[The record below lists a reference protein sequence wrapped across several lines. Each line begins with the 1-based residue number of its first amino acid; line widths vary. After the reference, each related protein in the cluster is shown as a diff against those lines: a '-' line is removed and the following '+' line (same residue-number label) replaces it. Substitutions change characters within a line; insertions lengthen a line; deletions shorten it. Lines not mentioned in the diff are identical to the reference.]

1 MRLFVGLELSPALLH
16 AIGELRGGLP
26 DVTWQSPESY
36 HLTLHFIGE
45 VTHPHLL
52 EEIHHGLSAIRA
64 TPPALRLGG
73 TGLFTAGRP
82 NGPDTLWIG
91 CAPDDAL
98 MMLREKIR
106 KGLNRMIPTVSE
118 RNNRH
123 FTPHITIGRMERPDQ
138 TRRQRWL
145 ATTVPPTEAWPIGH
159 FTLFQSIRHADGPF
173 YEPLEHY
180 PLHF

>member
-1 MRLFVGLELSPALLH
+1 MRLFVGLELPPTLLH

-26 DVTWQSPESY
+26 DVAWLPPETY
-36 HLTLHFIGE
+36 HLTLRFIGE

-52 EEIHHGLSAIRA
+52 EEIHHALSAIRA
-64 TPPALRLGG
+64 TPPVLRLDG
-73 TGLFTAGRP
+73 TGLFTPTRP
-82 NGPDTLWIG
+82 NAPDTLWVG

-98 MMLREKIR
+98 LTLREKVR
-106 KGLNRMIPTVSE
+106 KGLNRAIPAGGE
-118 RNNRH
+118 RNGRH
-123 FTPHITIGRMERPDQ
+123 FTPHVTIGRMERPDQ
-138 TRRQRWL
+138 ARRQRWL
-145 ATTVPPTEAWPIGH
+145 ATTLPTTEARTIGH